1 MLKQLQDRRGS
12 DEGFTLIELL
22 IAIVVI
28 GVLSAVVIVG
38 IGGLTNNGKAG
49 ACAASRDATKAG
61 MAVHYSNNAGAYPAT
76 VQTMV
81 TAKELELSGGTT
93 VDVATGLIVTG
104 TGWNFTYTPAVAAN
118 PAAIPPVLA
127 APPVIGACVIA

>member
-1 MLKQLQDRRGS
+1 MLKQLQARRGS

-61 MAVHYSNNAGAYPAT
+61 EAVHYSNTGGTYPAT
-76 VQTMV
+76 VQAMV
-81 TAKELELSGGTT
+81 TANELELSGGTV
-93 VDVATGLIVTG
+93 VDGTGLIVTG
-104 TGWNFTYTPAVAAN
+104 TGWHFVFTPG
-118 PAAIPPVLA
+118 
-127 APPVIGACVIA
+127 APPTLGACLFP

>member
-38 IGGLTNNGKAG
+38 IGGLTNSGKTG
-49 ACAASRDATKAG
+49 ACKASQDATKAAI
-61 MAVHYSNNAGAYPAT
+61 AVHYANTTPNVYPAT
-76 VQTMV
+76 VQAML

-93 VDVATGLIVTG
+93 VDGTGLIVTG
-104 TGWNFTYTPAVAAN
+104 SGWSFTYAPGTP
-118 PAAIPPVLA
+118 PTLS
-127 APPVIGACVIA
+127 ACP

>member
-1 MLKQLQDRRGS
+1 MLKQMQERRGS

-61 MAVHYSNNAGAYPAT
+61 LAVHYSNNAGAYPAT
-76 VQTMV
+76 VQVMV
-81 TAKELELSGGTT
+81 TANELELSGGTSIT
-93 VDVATGLIVTG
+93 PPAAAVLEAVHG
-104 TGWNFTYTPAVAAN
+104 TGWSFTYTPAVAAS
-118 PAAIPPVLA
+118 PVV
-127 APPVIGACVIA
+127 PPVINACVIA

>member
-1 MLKQLQDRRGS
+1 MLKQLNERRGS

-38 IGGLTNNGKAG
+38 IGGLTSNGKAG

-61 MAVHYSNNAGAYPAT
+61 EAIHYSNTGGIYPAT
-76 VQTMV
+76 VQAMV
-81 TAKELELSGGTT
+81 TANELELSGGTT
-93 VDVATGLIVTG
+93 VDLATGLTVTG
-104 TGWNFTYTPAVAAN
+104 TGWHYVFAPGTP
-118 PAAIPPVLA
+118 PT
-127 APPVIGACVIA
+127 IGACLFP